1 MSRKRHSGPH
11 HEEEHAD
18 ETWLVP
24 YSDVLTLLLA
34 LFIVLFAS
42 SQVDQKKF
50 EQMAASFAGAFAG
63 NTSFF
68 ENVRTV
74 PQAAADQPQPPNSV
88 QSLFSAMG
96 NEKATNFQQETAQL
110 LEAKRQLDKY
120 IQDNDL
126 SGSFGTALTDGG
138 LMVRIKD
145 SALFASGQADLLPAS
160 RAYGATIAAMLA
172 TLPQQVVISGHTD
185 NMPINTYEF
194 PTNWDLS
201 AKRAL
206 NFMKFLL
213 AQDGK
218 LQPARFSAVGHGE
231 YRPAASNATEEGRAQ
246 NRRVEVL
253 IVRRYSP

>member
-1 MSRKRHSGPH
+1 MSRNKRGARH

-50 EQMAASFAGAFAG
+50 EQMAAAFAGAFSGA
-63 NTSFF
+63 SFF

-74 PQAAADQPQPPNSV
+74 PQASADQPQPPDKV
-88 QSLFSAMG
+88 QSLFSAAG
-96 NEKATNFQQETAQL
+96 SEKSANFQQETAQL
-110 LEAKRQLDKY
+110 VEAKRKLDKY
-120 IQDNDL
+120 IEDNNL
-126 SGSFGTALTDGG
+126 TGSFGTALTDGG

-145 SALFASGQADLLPAS
+145 SALFPSGSAELLPAS

-172 TLPQQVVISGHTD
+172 TLPQQVIISGHTD
-185 NMPINTYEF
+185 NMPINTAEF

-201 AKRAL
+201 SKRAL

-231 YRPAASNATEEGRAQ
+231 YRPAAVNTTEEGRAQ

>member
-1 MSRKRHSGPH
+1 MSRNKRSAPH

-42 SQVDQKKF
+42 SQIDQKKF
-50 EQMAASFAGAFAG
+50 EQMAGALAGAFSG
-63 NTSFF
+63 QSFF

-74 PQAAADQPQPPNSV
+74 PQASADQPQPPDRMQSV
-88 QSLFSAMG
+88 FSAMG
-96 NEKATNFQQETAQL
+96 NDKGANFQHETAQL
-110 LEAKRQLDKY
+110 VEAKRQLDRY
-120 IQDNDL
+120 IEENNL
-126 SGSFGTALTDGG
+126 TGSFGTALTDGG
-138 LMVRIKD
+138 LLVRIKD
-145 SALFASGQADLLPAS
+145 SALFPSGSAELLPTS

-172 TLPQQVVISGHTD
+172 TLPQQVIISGHTD
-185 NMPINTYEF
+185 NVPINTAEF

-213 AQDGK
+213 AQDSK

-231 YRPAASNATEEGRAQ
+231 YRPAAANATEEGRAQ

-253 IVRRYSP
+253 VVRKYSP

>member
-1 MSRKRHSGPH
+1 MSRNKRGAPH

-42 SQVDQKKF
+42 SQIDQKKF
-50 EQMAASFAGAFAG
+50 EQMAASFAGAFSG
-63 NTSFF
+63 NVSFF

-74 PQAAADQPQPPNSV
+74 PQAANDQPQPPNSI
-88 QSLFSAMG
+88 QSILSAVG
-96 NEKATNFQQETAQL
+96 NEKAANFQQETAQL
-110 LEAKRQLDKY
+110 VEAKRKLDRF
-120 IQDNDL
+120 IEENNL
-126 SGSFGTALTDGG
+126 TGAFGTALTDDG

-145 SALFASGQADLLPAS
+145 SALFASGQANLLPAS
-160 RAYGATIAAMLA
+160 RGYGANIAAMLA

-185 NMPINTYEF
+185 NMPINTAEF

-201 AKRAL
+201 SKRAV

-213 AQDGK
+213 AQDSK

-231 YRPAASNATEEGRAQ
+231 YRPAATNATEEGRAQ

-253 IVRRYSP
+253 IVRKYSQ

>member
-1 MSRKRHSGPH
+1 MSRRRHSGPH

-42 SQVDQKKF
+42 SQIDQKKF
-50 EQMAASFAGAFAG
+50 EQLAQSFSGAFQG
-63 NTSFF
+63 GTS
-68 ENVRTV
+68 VLDSMRTV
-74 PQAAADQPQPPNSV
+74 PQSMDDQPRPDKV
-88 QSLFSAMG
+88 QSLFSVMG
-96 NEKATNFQQETAQL
+96 SEKSANFQQETAQL
-110 LEAKRQLDKY
+110 LEAKRLLDRY
-120 IQDNDL
+120 IQDNNL
-126 SGSFGTALTDGG
+126 TGAFGTALTDDG

-145 SALFASGQADLLPAS
+145 SALFASGQAELLPTS
-160 RAYGATIAAMLA
+160 RAYATAIAAMLA
-172 TLPQQVVISGHTD
+172 ALPQQVVISGHTD
-185 NMPINTYEF
+185 NLPINTAEF

-213 AQDGK
+213 AEDGK

-231 YRPAASNATEEGRAQ
+231 YRPVAANATEEGRAH

-253 IVRRYSP
+253 IVRKYSP